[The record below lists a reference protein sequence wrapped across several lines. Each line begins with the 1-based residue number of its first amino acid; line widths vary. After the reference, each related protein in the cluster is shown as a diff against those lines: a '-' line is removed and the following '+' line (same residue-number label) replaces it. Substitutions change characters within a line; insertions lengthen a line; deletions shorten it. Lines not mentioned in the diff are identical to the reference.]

1 MKKKTFLTFGLTFGV
16 ALTFMLAGGAV
27 LAAEGGHIEKQQWAH
42 RGFTGQFDKAQ
53 LRRGFQIYREVCSGC
68 HSLKYIA
75 FRNLLDIG
83 YSEAEA
89 KAIAADYEVEDGPN
103 DEGEMFTRPARL
115 SDYIPGP
122 FANDQA
128 ARASNNGALPPDL
141 SLIIKARSSFH
152 GLKAWLLS
160 LLDPDRMG
168 EDYVFALLTSYE
180 DEPPEDV
187 KLGDGMNY
195 NPIFPGSQI
204 AMAPPLYDEAVEY
217 ADGTKATLDQEARDV
232 VSFLTWTAEPK
243 LDARKRLG
251 FKTMIYLII
260 LTGLLYAAYR
270 RVRRKVMG
278 H

>member
-1 MKKKTFLTFGLTFGV
+1 MKKTFLTFGVAV
-16 ALTFMLAGGAV
+16 ALMLAGGAV

-53 LRRGFQIYREVCSGC
+53 LRRGFQIYREICSGC

-89 KAIAADYEVEDGPN
+89 KAIAADYEVEDGPD

-141 SLIIKARSSFH
+141 SLIVKARSSAH

-180 DEPPEDV
+180 DEPPEGV

-195 NPIFPGSQI
+195 NPIFPGGQI
-204 AMAPPLYDEAVEY
+204 AMAPPLYEEAVDY
-217 ADGTKATLDQEARDV
+217 DDGTKATLDQEAKDV

-270 RVRRKVMG
+270 RVRRKVKG